1 MIRLTNR
8 GRRAWAGRMF
18 ILPWLAGAV
27 VLGVVPLVQS
37 FYYTFHEMTFQTKG
51 FLLSPVGAVNY
62 TNAFV
67 LDAYVLEYFGQTISA
82 MLANL
87 PLILLFSLFSAVIL
101 NRRFK
106 GRTLVRSVFFFPVIV
121 TSGAL
126 IYVLRTET
134 SSIRNASSAAIMLS
148 NMGIEHLLRRTLGNS
163 PLIRQV
169 VQLMDN
175 VFDIIWRSGVQ
186 ILLFLAGLQSIN
198 PSLYESAD
206 VEGATGWE
214 KFWKITVPLVSPI
227 ILVNIIYTVVDSF
240 TDYNNSMLRYVIT
253 TIFGKV
259 QYTYGTTLA
268 WIYFAAIFLILLTMI
283 GIVSRSVYYSND

>member
-1 MIRLTNR
+1 MKLTHR
-8 GRRAWAGRMF
+8 SRRAWAGRAF
-18 ILPWLAGAV
+18 ILPWFIGALIV
-27 VLGVVPLVQS
+27 GVIPMVQS
-37 FYYTFHEMTFQTKG
+37 FFYTFHEMIFVVGGMELT
-51 FLLSPVGAVNY
+51 PVGTQNYVNAVTLDPY
-62 TNAFV
+62 V
-67 LDAYVLEYFGQTISA
+67 LDYFTQTVSS
-82 MLANL
+82 MLSSL
-87 PLILLFSLFSAVIL
+87 PLILLFSLFSAVVL
-101 NRRFK
+101 NRSFK
-106 GRTLVRSVFFFPVIV
+106 GRGFVRSVFFFPVIV

-126 IYVLRTET
+126 IYVLKTET
-134 SSIRNASSAAIMLS
+134 SSIRNAGSAAIMLS
-148 NMGIEHLLRRTLGNS
+148 NLNLEYMLTRMLGNN

-169 VQLMDN
+169 VALMDN

-198 PSLYESAD
+198 HALYESAD

-268 WIYFAAIFLILLTMI
+268 WLYFFAVFLILLAMM
-283 GIVSRSVYYSND
+283 GIISRRVFYSND